1 MGLYRYAP
9 VPSGRMGV
17 LWTVAAIHGAA
28 VLEFGSMG
36 HMLYA
41 DRWLWQSAPDQKS
54 RIYTTHLDEK
64 DIALGITKR
73 FSLAVK
79 EIIEKDK
86 PEVIFVLPSAVPEI
100 TGMDMESL
108 CEEEEAVTGIRIVML
123 KKGSFHEKLH
133 HGIEEGLY
141 RLVKE
146 LAVGWSPNKT
156 VDKAVNKTGR
166 ITCNLIGSCIDT
178 AKFQADVYEL
188 QRILKAAL
196 GMEVLCV
203 LSSETS
209 VRQIEDMGG
218 AHINLVLRREGIKAA
233 DTLKAAFQTDYVY
246 GRPYGYQ
253 GTVGWLEE
261 IAKKLELTLN
271 REFLDREIEE
281 GSHTFDYCRRLA
293 AMLPGK
299 ALISAGGN
307 YDVVK
312 GILDFAEK
320 EAGFK
325 KKYVWCEVK
334 EYGDPFIPY
343 QTEEDRI
350 KNITKDLT
358 GILMADQ
365 AAYQMAGRKS
375 GPSINRSLNNRNFN
389 KYEAPYVGFRG
400 AMNLCSLW
408 LEELL

>member
-17 LWTVAAIHGAA
+17 LWTVAAVQGTA

-146 LAVGWSPNKT
+146 LAVGRSPDKT
-156 VDKAVNKTGR
+156 VDKSVNKTGR

-188 QRILKAAL
+188 QIIL
-196 GMEVLCV
+196 
-203 LSSETS
+203 
-209 VRQIEDMGG
+209 
-218 AHINLVLRREGIKAA
+218 
-233 DTLKAAFQTDYVY
+233 
-246 GRPYGYQ
+246 
-253 GTVGWLEE
+253 
-261 IAKKLELTLN
+261 
-271 REFLDREIEE
+271 
-281 GSHTFDYCRRLA
+281 
-293 AMLPGK
+293 
-299 ALISAGGN
+299 
-307 YDVVK
+307 
-312 GILDFAEK
+312 
-320 EAGFK
+320 
-325 KKYVWCEVK
+325 
-334 EYGDPFIPY
+334 
-343 QTEEDRI
+343 
-350 KNITKDLT
+350 
-358 GILMADQ
+358 
-365 AAYQMAGRKS
+365 
-375 GPSINRSLNNRNFN
+375 
-389 KYEAPYVGFRG
+389 
-400 AMNLCSLW
+400 
-408 LEELL
+408 

>member
-9 VPSGRMGV
+9 VPSGRMGA
-17 LWTVAAIHGAA
+17 LWTVAAVQGAA

-41 DRWLWQSAPDQKS
+41 QRWLWQSAPDHKS

-73 FSLAVK
+73 FSLAIK
-79 EIIEKDK
+79 EIIDKEK

-108 CEEEEAVTGIRIVML
+108 CEETEADTGIKIVML

-146 LAVGWSPNKT
+146 LAVGRRANKT
-156 VDKAVNKTGR
+156 VDKTDR

-196 GMEVLCV
+196 DMEVLCV

-253 GTVGWLEE
+253 GTVSWLEE

-271 REFLDREIEE
+271 REFLDQEIDE
-281 GSHTFDYCRRLA
+281 GSHTFDYCRQLA

-312 GILDFAEK
+312 GILDFAVK

-325 KKYVWCEVK
+325 KKYVWCDVK
-334 EYGDPFIPY
+334 DYGDAFIPY
-343 QTEEDRI
+343 QAEEDRI

-358 GILMADQ
+358 GILMADKT
-365 AAYQMAGRKS
+365 AYQMAGRKS
-375 GPSINRSLNNRNFN
+375 GPVINRSLNNRNFN
-389 KYEAPYVGFRG
+389 KYESPYVGFRG
-400 AMNLCSLW
+400 AMNLCALW